1 MDVFHVFKY
10 VQMSPNGAKRHK
22 YAIRVKS
29 TEFEMFNI
37 EIEMRSE
44 LPTLQSTLL
53 YWNFDV
59 GKKRNIGK
67 VARSFQLMYIC
78 AVSGLI
84 IWLNSFMI
92 EVPII

>member
-1 MDVFHVFKY
+1 MDVFHVFKILR
-10 VQMSPNGAKRHK
+10 MAPNGAKRHK

-53 YWNFDV
+53 Y
-59 GKKRNIGK
+59 
-67 VARSFQLMYIC
+67 
-78 AVSGLI
+78 
-84 IWLNSFMI
+84 
-92 EVPII
+92 